1 MRIKTSGLH
10 IEIGVVYKTL
20 TNVTSALIIVCID
33 DSDKASRHF
42 CSTWKRCPTQVGTFV
57 QDGKGN

>member
-20 TNVTSALIIVCID
+20 TNVTSALIIVLD
-33 DSDKASRHF
+33 DKV
-42 CSTWKRCPTQVGTFV
+42 TKQLGTFV
-57 QDGKGN
+57 QHRERTFRHLL

>member
-20 TNVTSALIIVCID
+20 TNVTSALIIVLD
-33 DSDKASRHF
+33 DKV
-42 CSTWKRCPTQVGTFV
+42 TKQLGTFV
-57 QDGKGN
+57 QHGEGTFRHLL

>member
-20 TNVTSALIIVCID
+20 TNVTSALIIVYN
-33 DSDKASRHF
+33 
-42 CSTWKRCPTQVGTFV
+42 TGTFSKDFFSQSAV
-57 QDGKGN
+57 N

>member
-20 TNVTSALIIVCID
+20 TNVTSALIIVYNRWQWQVALLFNME
-33 DSDKASRHF
+33 KALLGAF
-42 CSTWKRCPTQVGTFV
+42 FE
-57 QDGKGN
+57 